1 MKLFNVWTITKK
13 NLNQM
18 KRDVRMIGLSIFAPI
33 LVTALFGS
41 VFGGDITNIKV
52 IVINN
57 DSNFE
62 DNISTQISDVLAL
75 NPKIQYN
82 ITFDPNT
89 ARAAV
94 NNNYSQAAIIFP
106 NLFTENLLLG
116 KETQIEL
123 YVSYENPDLAEYII
137 SLFQISYTQVLE
149 TYTGGLNFS
158 ILIFPVHEGTPGPL
172 PEFIN
177 VSLCNNDIGWTK
189 EKFSDEILKILDEN
203 GKLKL
208 IFSNDLN
215 HSETL
220 VQKGEIRAIL
230 IFSENFTYEMLT
242 KKEINLQ
249 VELDGA
255 EPQSCLVIMSVLSSS
270 LVEAFSDEFDKSM
283 FNINEYY
290 FNNPDSTEKPIK
302 SITYFTPA
310 ILCFIIFFFSFL
322 LTMLAFLR
330 ERNQGTM
337 ERILT
342 SPLTRGEIIL
352 GYILSHSILSIV
364 QATSVILTTFLIF
377 GAQIEYT
384 VLSLI
389 QAYLI
394 IYLVVIGALGIG
406 IFLSTL
412 AKTEFQILQ
421 FIPLVIIPFML
432 LSGVW
437 APIETLPDWL
447 QPISQLI
454 PLTYANLAMRD
465 ILLRKKSFLDVPIP
479 LIILLIF
486 AVLMIA
492 LGIIKLNK
500 KLK

>member
-1 MKLFNVWTITKK
+1 MKLFNIWTITKK

-57 DSNFE
+57 DNNFE
-62 DNISTQISDVLAL
+62 DNISTQISDVVAL
-75 NPKIQYN
+75 DPKIQYN
-82 ITFDPNT
+82 ITFDPNI
-89 ARAAV
+89 ARVAV

-106 NLFTENLLLG
+106 SLFTENLLLG

-149 TYTGGLNFS
+149 TYTGGSNFS
-158 ILIFPVHEGTPGPL
+158 VLIFPVHEGIPGPL

-189 EKFSDEILKILDEN
+189 GKLSDEILKILDEN

-220 VQKGEIRAIL
+220 VEKGEIRAIL

-249 VELDGA
+249 VKLDGA
-255 EPQSCLVIMSVLSSS
+255 EPQSCLVIMSLLTSS

-310 ILCFIIFFFSFL
+310 ILCFIVFFFSFL

-447 QPISQLI
+447 QPISQFI
-454 PLTYANLAMRD
+454 PLTYANQAMRD
-465 ILLRKKSFLDVPIP
+465 ILLRKESFLDVPIA
-479 LIILLIF
+479 LIILLTF
-486 AVLMIA
+486 AVMMIA
-492 LGIIKLNK
+492 LGIIKLDK

>member
-1 MKLFNVWTITKK
+1 MKLFNVWTVTKK

-41 VFGGDITNIKV
+41 VFGGELTNIKV

-57 DSNFE
+57 DNNFE
-62 DNISTQISDVLAL
+62 DNIATQISDIVAL
-75 NPKIQYN
+75 DPKIQYN

-89 ARAAV
+89 ARNAV
-94 NNNYSQAAIIFP
+94 TNNYSQAAIIFP
-106 NLFTENLLLG
+106 SLFTENLLLG

-123 YVSYENPDLAEYII
+123 YVSYENPDLAQYII
-137 SLFQISYTQVLE
+137 SLFQLSYTQVLE
-149 TYTGGLNFS
+149 TYTGGFNFS
-158 ILIFPVHEGTPGPL
+158 VLIFPVHEGAPGPL

-177 VSLCNNDIGWTK
+177 ISLCNNDIGWTK
-189 EKFSDEILKILDEN
+189 GMLSDKILDVLDEN

-215 HSETL
+215 KSKSL
-220 VQKGEIRAIL
+220 VKKGEIRAIL

-249 VELDGA
+249 VILDGA

-270 LVEAFSDEFDKSM
+270 LVKAFSEEFNKSN
-283 FNINEYY
+283 FNIDEYY

-302 SITYFTPA
+302 SISYFTPA
-310 ILCFIIFFFSFL
+310 ILCFIVFFFSFL

-342 SPLTRGEIIL
+342 SPLTRGEVIL

-447 QPISQLI
+447 QPVSQFI

-465 ILLRKKSFLDVPIP
+465 ILLRKESFLDVPFA
-479 LIILLIF
+479 LIVLLFF

-492 LGIIKLNK
+492 LGTVKLNK

>member
-1 MKLFNVWTITKK
+1 MKLFNVWTVTKK

-18 KRDVRMIGLSIFAPI
+18 KRDVRMIGLAIVAPI

-41 VFGGDITNIKV
+41 AFGGDLTNIKV

-57 DSNFE
+57 DNNFE
-62 DNISTQISDVLAL
+62 ENISTQISDTFIL
-75 NPKIQYN
+75 NPGIQYN
-82 ITFDPNT
+82 ITSDPT
-89 ARAAV
+89 IARTAV

-106 NLFTENLLLG
+106 SLFTENLLLG
-116 KETQIEL
+116 KQTQIEL
-123 YVSYENPDLAEYII
+123 YISYENPTLAEYII
-137 SLFQISYTQVLE
+137 YLFQTNVTHVLK
-149 TYTGGLNFS
+149 TYTGGFNFS
-158 ILIFPVHEGTPGPL
+158 ILISPIYKGIPGPL
-172 PEFIN
+172 PESIN
-177 VSLCNNDIGWTK
+177 ISLCNNDIGWTQG
-189 EKFSDEILKILDEN
+189 KFSDKILNILDEN
-203 GKLKL
+203 GKLNIL
-208 IFSNDLN
+208 FSNNLN
-215 HSETL
+215 RSESL
-220 VQKGEIRAIL
+220 VQKGEYRGIL
-230 IFSENFTYEMLT
+230 IFSENFTYEVLT

-249 VELDGA
+249 VKLDGA
-255 EPQSCLVIMSVLSSS
+255 EPQACLVIMSILSNT
-270 LVEAFSDEFDKSM
+270 LIKAFSTEFDKSM

-310 ILCFIIFFFSFL
+310 ILCFIVFFFSFL

-352 GYILSHSILSIV
+352 GYVLSHSILSIV
-364 QATSVILTTFLIF
+364 QATSVILTTLLIF
-377 GAQIEYT
+377 EAQIEYT
-384 VLSLI
+384 IFSIL

-394 IYLVVIGALGIG
+394 IYIVVIGALGIG

-437 APIETLPDWL
+437 APIETLPTWL
-447 QPISQLI
+447 QPVSQFI

-465 ILLRKKSFLDVPIP
+465 ILLRKESFLDVPIEIGI
-479 LIILLIF
+479 LIAF
-486 AVLMIA
+486 AVLMIV